1 MSQKRR
7 ICINIIGQTS
17 DISTI
22 YIEMSVCINVRN
34 CHGTNKGLEN
44 GFDVAVSLNT
54 LCPSDRT
61 ISALGVSLERSMQ

>member
-1 MSQKRR
+1 MHKYRDKNR
-7 ICINIIGQTS
+7 DITLYILGNVPCIK
-17 DISTI
+17 
-22 YIEMSVCINVRN
+22 VRN

-61 ISALGVSLERSMQ
+61 ISALGVSLKRSMQ